1 MKKHFLYASTAAL
14 LAMSFASCV
23 DNDEPRGLRE
33 LRYAKANEW
42 NANADWKRATIYGD
56 SLLHLFTAQA
66 QELANKGVELDN
78 LKKQADNNYKIE
90 KQNYQLALDKA
101 RIDLKLAQAKD
112 SLARENES
120 NEKALEQFKADLIA
134 KQIIAKQAEE
144 KLAAFEAQAKNRQDS
159 LNAEVK
165 KKQAEFADK
174 LADAQDALNRNK
186 LHADSLAAKLEASIY
201 ETNLNCLLIVAAAHK
216 DAWDN
221 SKNKVYNAYSNL
233 NAKQKAMRDK
243 ELALFKAQQNLLY
256 ALNKYEEDSAANH
269 KALADSINNAQYA
282 LDWASKRVILAENVL
297 ADFEDNSQANKETW
311 TKKYNEY
318 KAAIDAL
325 ANEIDEYKVQ
335 IADAEAVYSADT
347 MKYNNK
353 KKEIEKPLKEYNDKI
368 GYHTF
373 ILDDEIAGDTLFKL
387 PAGAKDF
394 ELKQGVIANK
404 EGIKNSDL
412 NAQLDAILN
421 AIGDDDHTTNFF
433 YNAKALKSAND
444 NIEKFNKKIE
454 GYEKKLNDTIDMYT
468 AKKNEKIAD
477 KNLKSQKLAE
487 YKALTNTKNKYE
499 EQKATFEAAVT
510 AYKAAALAYEF
521 SEENGKK
528 SDIYERFAKL
538 LAKEIKAFNVAYQA
552 EVEKGVDG
560 ELYGSAMNKKRQDIV
575 KLAKN
580 GDDAKAAKSDKYWD
594 LRKAFD
600 GTKSFKDAKD
610 AIAQG
615 FWNFGTQASDYD
627 DWDNETNVKNVFDQF
642 VLVADPA
649 NIKDED
655 IYNDKNGLVD
665 VILKANTRSEGNDKG
680 DGVNA
685 YQTYVDAATDFIG
698 ADDRYNVYTE
708 EEIKSLKAEYEADNT
723 KDKYTKLATTYDYWN
738 WKFTIEKLE
747 EDVAKAQSDTSKTA
761 GKYTN
766 PGVDQCEEIIANA
779 ETYAATKTAEDQAKI
794 DSIDLRLTNS
804 AYYKDLYDEIKAV
817 KDANDAEIKKLT
829 IAQQEAYKTEL
840 TSFETLS
847 VADKKKIDDLKL
859 KQGIAK
865 SDSTYKDKA
874 MKAYNSLVLKCTD
887 TTGSAA
893 DARLGNA
900 DIAAEI
906 IVEYTIINLQY
917 AVDEAK
923 EAKEKAKMDLDNAK
937 KHLTDFEAGER
948 DWKRNNYASV
958 INANQQLITEAELLY
973 EHATKEYEVAL
984 KYYNDVLAAIE
995 EEE

>member
-1 MKKHFLYASTAAL
+1 MKKHFLYVSTAAL

-66 QELANKGVELDN
+66 QDLANRGVELDN

-159 LNAEVK
+159 LNAVVK

-186 LHADSLAAKLEASIY
+186 LHADSLAAKLEASTY

-216 DAWDN
+216 DAWDAN
-221 SKNKVYNAYSNL
+221 KKKVYDAYSNL
-233 NAKQKAMRDK
+233 NTKQKAMRDK

-269 KALADSINNAQYA
+269 KTLADSINNAQYA

-368 GYHTF
+368 GYYTF
-373 ILDDEIAGDTLFKL
+373 ILDDEIAGDTLFAL

-421 AIGDDDHTTNFF
+421 AIGDDDHTTKFF

-444 NIEKFNKKIE
+444 NIEKFNKNID
-454 GYEKKLNDTIDMYT
+454 GYDKKLNDTIDMYT
-468 AKKNEKIAD
+468 AKKN
-477 KNLKSQKLAE
+477 QKLADINLNTQKLTE

-528 SDIYERFAKL
+528 SDIYERFANKL
-538 LAKEIKAFNVAYQA
+538 AAEIKAFSKALDDETDA
-552 EVEKGVDG
+552 DKK
-560 ELYGSAMNKKRQDIV
+560 YGTGATTLNTKRKSIQT
-575 KLAKN
+575 LAKS
-580 GDDAKAAKSDKYWD
+580 GDENISKTDKYWD
-594 LRKAFD
+594 LRVAFD
-600 GTKSFKDAKD
+600 GTNRYDDVKD
-610 AIAQG
+610 AISQN
-615 FWNFGTQASDYD
+615 FFNFGTALSETYNSADAWKND
-627 DWDNETNVKNVFDQF
+627 ANEVATVFDTY
-642 VLVADPA
+642 
-649 NIKDED
+649 IKIAAPYTDD
-655 IYNDKNGLVD
+655 DAMA
-665 VILKANTRSEGNDKG
+665 KANAILRGNDRKDGKDKG
-680 DGVNA
+680 ENINA
-685 YQTYVDAATDFIG
+685 WQTYVDAATDFIG
-698 ADDRYNVYTE
+698 AADRYDVYTE
-708 EEIKSLKAEYEADNT
+708 VEIRALANSSDAADVAKYKSLAS
-723 KDKYTKLATTYDYWN
+723 TYDYWA
-738 WKFTIEKLE
+738 WIFAIEKLE
-747 EDVAKAQSDTSKTA
+747 KTIADAQSDDSKDA
-761 GKYTN
+761 SGKYTN

-794 DSIDLRLTNS
+794 DSINLRLTNS

-937 KHLTDFEAGER
+937 KHLADFEAGER

-958 INANQQLITEAELLY
+958 INANQQLITEAELNY